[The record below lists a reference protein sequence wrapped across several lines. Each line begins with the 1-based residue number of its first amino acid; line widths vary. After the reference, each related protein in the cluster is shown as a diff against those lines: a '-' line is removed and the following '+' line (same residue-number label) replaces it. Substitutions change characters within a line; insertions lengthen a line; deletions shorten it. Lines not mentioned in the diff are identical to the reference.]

1 LKAKHLALGVLVIA
15 ATGGLWLAL
24 PFRYATMSQED
35 TMEVNSKGQQSAV
48 PGQNSPA
55 DLSPVPHPSRT
66 RHVPEPPVPNRRFM
80 DFSPEQRVQFARQGH
95 GPGG

>member
-1 LKAKHLALGVLVIA
+1 
-15 ATGGLWLAL
+15 
-24 PFRYATMSQED
+24 
-35 TMEVNSKGQQSAV
+35 MEVNSNRQQSTV

-55 DLSPVPHPSRT
+55 DLSPVPHASPGTGPDYPSRT

-80 DFSPEQRVQFARQGH
+80 DFTPEQRVQFARQGH